1 MTPREIIGGIAL
13 ACVSVMGIISTL
25 TGLEMVDKVNE
36 RLPEGEQFDPLGWY
50 TSKALRLHRE
60 YKRLF
65 PDGRLHLKLW
75 VLTGLMFACLVIS
88 AWGFGFFGK

>member
-1 MTPREIIGGIAL
+1 MTARQILGGIAL

-25 TGLEMVDKVNE
+25 TSLEMVDKVNE
-36 RLPEGEQFDPLGWY
+36 RLPKEEQFDPAWWY
-50 TSKALRLHRE
+50 MEKTLRLHRE

-65 PDGRLHLKLW
+65 PHERLHLKLW
-75 VLTGLMFACLVIS
+75 VLAGLMFACSIAS